1 MMWLVRLLDVAC
13 SLSLLKKKF
22 GEIII
27 IKDKDLK
34 YVQTSICFIKI
45 MCLKN
50 ISREMS
56 VVRKGFYTRLFIW
69 PQGMQQHR
77 AFFSIIWCVFIKISQ
92 LKLPFSRRQIFWGN
106 LKILLECQPRFQVPE
121 GRLKNVN
128 NFVVRWAQNV
138 TRDPTSIS
146 YTDRQEEK
154 TIRWNCCR
162 YYFQWRL
169 IVTVEMDRVT
179 RHLVVTSNFP
189 PDLLILF
196 NNLLLL
202 VRLVSGWQQEQEI
215 QPCCL
220 SVQEA
225 APVPLPPLLPITQT
239 VAPALIVAPLHLGGI
254 YN

>member
-1 MMWLVRLLDVAC
+1 
-13 SLSLLKKKF
+13 
-22 GEIII
+22 
-27 IKDKDLK
+27 
-34 YVQTSICFIKI
+34 
-45 MCLKN
+45 
-50 ISREMS
+50 
-56 VVRKGFYTRLFIW
+56 
-69 PQGMQQHR
+69 
-77 AFFSIIWCVFIKISQ
+77 
-92 LKLPFSRRQIFWGN
+92 
-106 LKILLECQPRFQVPE
+106 
-121 GRLKNVN
+121 
-128 NFVVRWAQNV
+128 
-138 TRDPTSIS
+138 
-146 YTDRQEEK
+146 
-154 TIRWNCCR
+154 
-162 YYFQWRL
+162 
-169 IVTVEMDRVT
+169 MDRVT